1 MKNRVVVT
9 GMGAVSPF
17 GVGVKALWENLLIGK
32 SKVAILDLGLDENLY
47 TPYGAKVDDF
57 SFDKYFTD
65 ASVYSEY
72 VDRAVEFVLVAAK
85 EACEQANYFQDV
97 KQNKIDLSR
106 VGVYIGTT
114 TAGHISSYK
123 QALAHFKGESFSSRN
138 LFRSTPGCWPEL
150 VAHYLRANGASKS
163 FCISC
168 SAGGES
174 IGNAYRDIRDG
185 FSDIIIAG
193 GGDAPISKINY
204 LSFYLIKAT
213 SHWNG
218 APSEACQ
225 PYSLNRPG
233 MVFGEG
239 AGILVLESYKHA
251 KARGAHIYG
260 EIMGYAANSDSYHI
274 VAPEPSASRYGDV
287 ITSLLLSSKID
298 PSKIGFI
305 SCHGTGTKKND
316 YAETKAIKNAFGSLA
331 YNLKIN
337 SIKSMLGHAFGGST
351 AIEVIATIKT
361 LLEGKIPP
369 TVNHLEFDPECD
381 LDCVPN
387 VYANTNTEYAIKI
400 ATGFGGSNNAI
411 LIRKILE

>member
-17 GVGVKALWENLLIGK
+17 GIGVETLWKHLLIGK
-32 SKVAILDLGLDENLY
+32 SKIQLLDLELDQKMY
-47 TPYGAKVDDF
+47 TPYGASLKEF
-57 SFDKYFTD
+57 SFEEHFPLADRY
-65 ASVYSEY
+65 AGY
-72 VDRAVEFVLVAAK
+72 VDRATEFVLVATK
-85 EACEQANYFQDV
+85 EACDQANYFAGIE
-97 KQNKIDLSR
+97 QNIINPSR

-123 QALAHFKGESFSSRN
+123 QAIAHFQGTPFSSKN
-138 LFRSTPGCWPEL
+138 LYRSTPGCWTEL
-150 VAHYLRANGASKS
+150 VADYLSANGSAKS

-185 FSDIIIAG
+185 YADVIIAG

-213 SHWNG
+213 SRWKG
-218 APSEACQ
+218 DPSKACQ

-239 AGILVLESYKHA
+239 AAILVLESYQHA
-251 KARGAHIYG
+251 KNRGAHIYG
-260 EIMGYAANSDSYHI
+260 EILGYAANTDSFHI
-274 VAPEPSASRYGDV
+274 VAPEPNAIRYGDV
-287 ITSLLLSSKID
+287 ISSVLLESRVA
-298 PSKIGFI
+298 PENIGFI
-305 SCHGTGTKKND
+305 SCHGTGTEKND
-316 YAETKAIKNAFGSLA
+316 YAETKAIKRALGHHA
-331 YNLKIN
+331 YRLKIN

-351 AIEVIATIKT
+351 AIEIVATIKT

-369 TVNHLEFDPECD
+369 TANYLECDPECD
-381 LDCVPN
+381 LDCVSN
-387 VYANTNTEYAIKI
+387 ICGSTDTEYAIKI

-411 LIRKILE
+411 LVKRTVE